1 MTTHE
6 NTLTE
11 PLSWGKGSY
20 IFVCSMSDL
29 FHEKAPFKF
38 IDRIMETINQS
49 KRHTYQILTK
59 RAARMAEYFAINPV
73 PSNAWIG
80 VTVECR
86 KTIARIDSLREIDAS
101 KRFISFEP
109 LIEDVGQLDLHGI
122 DWVIVGGE
130 TGNKARPTQPDW
142 VRSIRVQSEQLNIPF
157 FFKQWGTWGP
167 DGIRRSKKANGGEL
181 DGEIVRMFPSHL
193 HKARVQ

>member
-1 MTTHE
+1 
-6 NTLTE
+6 
-11 PLSWGKGSY
+11 
-20 IFVCSMSDL
+20 MSDI
-29 FHEKAPFKF
+29 FHEKVPFQF

-59 RAARMAEYFAINPV
+59 RADRMAEYFAINPV

-86 KTIARIDSLREIDAS
+86 KTRSRIDSLREIDAP
-101 KRFISFEP
+101 KRFVSFEP
-109 LIEDVGQLDLHGI
+109 LIEDVGQPDLQGI

-130 TGNKARPTQPDW
+130 TGAKARPTQPDW
-142 VRSIRVQSEQLNIPF
+142 VRSLRAQSERLNIPF
-157 FFKQWGTWGP
+157 FFKQWGIWGP
-167 DGIRRSKKANGGEL
+167 DGVRRSKRANGGKL

-193 HKARVQ
+193 IEQTSEGLRQ